1 MQQQFEKRVMAKS
14 VDVCNTLLPPTT
26 PFHCY
31 GGLVSNHHTATKLLI
46 FSLAGVGVGVKA
58 TFFKAL

>member
-1 MQQQFEKRVMAKS
+1 MLKS

-26 PFHCY
+26 PFHCH
-31 GGLVSNHHTATKLLI
+31 GGLVSNHHTATQLLI
-46 FSLAGVGVGVKA
+46 FSLAGVGVGVKV